1 MEALKPSSFINDLY
15 DDVKKI
21 RAMKRTPR
29 KSKIDKFRNE
39 ILILNEAG
47 VSYRK
52 IADWLKTS
60 HDIDINES
68 TVRRRV
74 SLHWSNRK

>member
-1 MEALKPSSFINDLY
+1 MKAPKPSPFINDLY

-21 RAMKRTPR
+21 RATKRAPR
-29 KSKIDKFRNE
+29 KSKIDRFKNE

-52 IADWLKTS
+52 IANWLKNHITLTLM
-60 HDIDINES
+60 NQQ
-68 TVRRRV
+68 
-74 SLHWSNRK
+74 